1 MAGRR
6 PRSGTG
12 SARQGPASGTR
23 RAWSSAARPED
34 PASFGRPGDPAG
46 PDILERA
53 PGRWSVSRL
62 PGPPRWLLAVIAVLV
77 LAGGG
82 VALVTGTGRPGG
94 AHRTGPGAVVVVLP
108 AGCGFIIDPVNR
120 ATSTSIKRVISR
132 GGDCARPGAGHG
144 PAGGFHPGSPP
155 ICVGLHVQA
164 RHPATQFGI
173 RHRCYPGLA

>member
-12 SARQGPASGTR
+12 SAGQGPASGTR
-23 RAWSSAARPED
+23 RAWSSTARPGG
-34 PASFGRPGDPAG
+34 PGPFGPPGDPAG

-62 PGPPRWLLAVIAVLV
+62 PGPPRWLLAAIAVLV

-82 VALVTGTGRPGG
+82 VALVTGTGG
-94 AHRTGPGAVVVVLP
+94 
-108 AGCGFIIDPVNR
+108 
-120 ATSTSIKRVISR
+120 
-132 GGDCARPGAGHG
+132 PGAGHG
-144 PAGGFHPGSPP
+144 RVGGSDPGSPP

-164 RHPATQFGI
+164 WHPATQFGI